1 GLGPAAIT
9 AAMPRTG
16 GAQTTGPAP
25 RILFRQARIFDG
37 KSDALRTG
45 VQILVQGNKIASI
58 DTTNS
63 APPSDATVIDCGDR
77 VLMPGLID
85 CHWHAFL
92 VRPTPAQ
99 AMGDFAF
106 NILAAGDEA
115 AETLRRGFT
124 TVRDM
129 GGAGFGLKSAIDAG
143 IVKGPR
149 IYPSGAVISVTGGH
163 GDFRQFFELPR
174 TIGGTP
180 TRMEEVGGSIIAD
193 SPDEVRTRVR
203 EQLMQGASQIKLTA

>member
-1 GLGPAAIT
+1 MREAAMTRLSTKHQHLVQLAGCGCFRPVKRRASPRPDGLTRRSFLTGLGAAAIT

-63 APPSDATVIDCGDR
+63 APPSDATVINCGDR

-85 CHWHAFL
+85 AHWHAMFI
-92 VRPTPAQ
+92 RSTPAQ
-99 AMGDFAF
+99 
-106 NILAAGDEA
+106 L
-115 AETLRRGFT
+115 
-124 TVRDM
+124 
-129 GGAGFGLKSAIDAG
+129 
-143 IVKGPR
+143 
-149 IYPSGAVISVTGGH
+149 VTS
-163 GDFRQFFELPR
+163 D
-174 TIGGTP
+174 I
-180 TRMEEVGGSIIAD
+180 
-193 SPDEVRTRVR
+193 
-203 EQLMQGASQIKLTA
+203 